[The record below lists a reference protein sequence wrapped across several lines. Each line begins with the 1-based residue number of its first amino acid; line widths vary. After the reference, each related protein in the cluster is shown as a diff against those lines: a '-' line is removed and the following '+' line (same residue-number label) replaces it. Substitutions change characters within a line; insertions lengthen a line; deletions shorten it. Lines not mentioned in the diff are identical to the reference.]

1 MRNLPAFCGKLE
13 NMARGWESKAVEE
26 SQMEA
31 AEERL
36 RRSNAIAQNAAENSL
51 QRERESLEL
60 SRTRVMQDLAA
71 STNPKYQALLEQSL
85 RFLDEK
91 LAALPLTAKSQ
102 HV

>member
-1 MRNLPAFCGKLE
+1 
-13 NMARGWESKAVEE
+13 MARGWESKAIEE
-26 SQMEA
+26 SQIEA

-36 RRSNAIAQNAAENSL
+36 KRSNAIAQNAAENSL

-71 STNPKYQALLEQSL
+71 AGNPKYRALLEQSL

-91 LAALPLTAKSQ
+91 LAALPFSTRIHQ
-102 HV
+102 T